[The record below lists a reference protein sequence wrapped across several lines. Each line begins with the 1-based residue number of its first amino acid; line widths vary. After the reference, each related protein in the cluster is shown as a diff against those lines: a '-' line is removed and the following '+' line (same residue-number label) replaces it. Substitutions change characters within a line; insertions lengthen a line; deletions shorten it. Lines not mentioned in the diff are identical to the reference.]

1 VEKVTWRGTPGVGDF
16 MWALNCVHLHA
27 FETKT
32 RVNLEMH
39 WEHDEDYLHHFEDP
53 ETIIERM
60 DYIHNFYHRQDDV
73 VISHVFN
80 SNGRYTDWKFEDD
93 VIDAEDGNRQI
104 LAIQGRHKNR
114 FEFESGRY
122 LDEKG
127 SDAPKNDW
135 LFRQDAFRSTDKNS
149 IVIWRPTFNAEIPR
163 TWKRILTNQQWD
175 DIIKKL
181 RRQGINITELTY
193 RTPIR
198 EAMYHI
204 SRCRLVLCY
213 DGMWHYI
220 AKNFAKPLA
229 VISGEKVTKYHTPHA
244 LRISPLEESDL
255 NIRFW
260 MGNIPEL
267 LGHPKK
273 KSQKY
278 MEKMKFIYD

>member
-1 VEKVTWRGTPGVGDF
+1 MEKVTWRGTPGVGDF
-16 MWALNCVHLHA
+16 MWALNCAHLHA
-27 FETKT
+27 YHTNTK
-32 RVNLEMH
+32 VNLEMH
-39 WEHDEDYLHHFEDP
+39 WEHGEDHLHHFEDP

-60 DYIHNFYHRQDDV
+60 HYIHNFYHRQDDV

-80 SNGRYTDWKFEDD
+80 SNGRYSDWSFKEDIVPD
-93 VIDAEDGNRQI
+93 DDGQLRI
-104 LAIQGRHKNR
+104 KASDHPKNR
-114 FEFESGRY
+114 FHFESNRY
-122 LDEKG
+122 
-127 SDAPKNDW
+127 SDTPGQPAPKNDW